1 MSGISR
7 SGLLVTAGV
16 AAVILLE
23 LRTLLGMFGID
34 IDPLVHLVGTVVAV
48 ALLVVVLDWYPRI
61 AGRTGGQDGTA
72 N

>member
-1 MSGISR
+1 MTEVTRG
-7 SGLLVTAGV
+7 GLLVTAGV

-34 IDPLVHLVGTVVAV
+34 IDPLAHLVVTVAV
-48 ALLVVVLDWYPRI
+48 VGLLVVALDWYPRI
-61 AGRTGGQDGTA
+61 AGRNGTA

>member
-34 IDPLVHLVGTVVAV
+34 IDPLVHLVFTVATV
-48 ALLVVVLDWYPRI
+48 ALLVVILDWYPRI
-61 AGRTGGQDGTA
+61 TDRAGGRDETA